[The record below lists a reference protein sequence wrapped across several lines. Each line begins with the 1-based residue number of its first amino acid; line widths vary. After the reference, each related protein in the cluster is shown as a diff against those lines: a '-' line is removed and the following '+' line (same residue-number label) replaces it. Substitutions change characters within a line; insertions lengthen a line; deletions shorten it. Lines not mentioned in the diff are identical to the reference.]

1 MISTFFFTYI
11 NSNNNFFKIKFEFV
25 MSKMNKLSV
34 DIMFPSLMF
43 FLLMNIYKIIYYK
56 VKECTIKGKTII

>member
-1 MISTFFFTYI
+1 
-11 NSNNNFFKIKFEFV
+11 